1 MTAKLQRLLVPGLTT
16 LVMLAILIAL
26 GTWQVERLQW
36 KTALLAQMDAA
47 EAAPGVPLLPAPEPF
62 EKVRVEGQL
71 LGNLRAAYGAEV
83 RDSRDGPILGTQL
96 IVPMQSESAHI
107 LLVDLGWIPAAR
119 RQSVRI
125 PTETV
130 SIDGYVRPAEHSGWF
145 SATDSPATHEYYT
158 LDPQAIAAGF
168 GLHRVAA
175 FTLIAMGPAPPEGFP
190 DRAQRLPRPPN
201 NHLQYAITWYGL
213 AGVLVVIFAIYVH
226 GGKTDV
232 RRL

>member
-1 MTAKLQRLLVPGLTT
+1 
-16 LVMLAILIAL
+16 MLMILIGL

-36 KTALLAQMDAA
+36 KAALLAQIDAA
-47 EAAPGVPLLPAPEPF
+47 EAAPGVPLPHTPQPF
-62 EKVRVEGQL
+62 EKVHIEGQL

-83 RDSRDGPILGTQL
+83 HDRREGPVLGTQL
-96 IVPMQSESAHI
+96 IVPMQAEDARTM
-107 LLVDLGWIPAAR
+107 LVDLGWIPADR

-130 SIDGYVRPAEHSGWF
+130 SIDGYVRPAEHPGWF
-145 SATDSPATHEYYT
+145 SATDNPATHEYYT

-168 GLHRVAA
+168 GLHEVAA
-175 FTLIAMGPAPPEGFP
+175 FTLIAMGPAPAGGVPEP
-190 DRAQRLPRPPN
+190 ATHLPRPPN

-213 AGVLVVIFAIYVH
+213 AVTLVVIFVVYVWR
-226 GGKTDV
+226 GEDNV

>member
-96 IVPMQSESAHI
+96 IVPMQSESAQI
-107 LLVDLGWIPAAR
+107 LLVDLGWIPTDRDRGRRPPLRRGRRRLRAR
-119 RQSVRI
+119 SACRVRC
-125 PTETV
+125 
-130 SIDGYVRPAEHSGWF
+130 
-145 SATDSPATHEYYT
+145 
-158 LDPQAIAAGF
+158 Q
-168 GLHRVAA
+168 
-175 FTLIAMGPAPPEGFP
+175 PAPRVGRRGRRRR
-190 DRAQRLPRPPN
+190 RAASSRRHPSQARPMPR
-201 NHLQYAITWYGL
+201 
-213 AGVLVVIFAIYVH
+213 
-226 GGKTDV
+226 
-232 RRL
+232 